1 MHKNRLCTR
10 LSLSAGRVAN
20 GGALPCCKGTLCC
33 YLELQRPVATRA
45 CALGPT
51 VTVAMRGGVY
61 LIALRSAVVYS
72 RAARSALRA
81 SIFFSALASHG
92 TAADS
97 AQNQKDDTWAG
108 ALMGAT
114 GACQVGQVGFRGR
127 SLYVAHH
134 PGRRERFGLTRR
146 AQGMVA
152 AHRHYLSLRVAKS
165 LSKQIAWRTSI
176 LDASVFGLP
185 TSKAT
190 SEGRWLRSRRP
201 EPATSSAIRSGRA
214 LSGEAAIAVVCDP
227 SPLGCLS

>member
-1 MHKNRLCTR
+1 M
-10 LSLSAGRVAN
+10 
-20 GGALPCCKGTLCC
+20 
-33 YLELQRPVATRA
+33 
-45 CALGPT
+45 
-51 VTVAMRGGVY
+51 
-61 LIALRSAVVYS
+61 IALRSALVYC

-81 SIFFSALASHG
+81 STFFSALASHG

-114 GACQVGQVGFRGR
+114 GACQVGQVWFRGR
-127 SLYVAHH
+127 SLFVAHH

-176 LDASVFGLP
+176 LDAVFGLP

-201 EPATSSAIRSGRA
+201 EPANSSAIRSGRA
-214 LSGEAAIAVVCDP
+214 LGGEAAIAVVCDP
-227 SPLGCLS
+227 SPLGCLYALN

>member
-1 MHKNRLCTR
+1 M
-10 LSLSAGRVAN
+10 
-20 GGALPCCKGTLCC
+20 
-33 YLELQRPVATRA
+33 
-45 CALGPT
+45 
-51 VTVAMRGGVY
+51 
-61 LIALRSAVVYS
+61 IALRSALVYR

-81 SIFFSALASHG
+81 STFFSALASHG

-97 AQNQKDDTWAG
+97 AQNPKDDTWAG

-176 LDASVFGLP
+176 LDANHVGFWAADVESHVRRKMAPVPAPRTRKLVRH
-185 TSKAT
+185 A
-190 SEGRWLRSRRP
+190 RW
-201 EPATSSAIRSGRA
+201 SAGELA
-214 LSGEAAIAVVCDP
+214 LGTLVVSDP
-227 SPLGCLS
+227 SPLVCIFELVKLLFM

>member
-1 MHKNRLCTR
+1 M
-10 LSLSAGRVAN
+10 
-20 GGALPCCKGTLCC
+20 
-33 YLELQRPVATRA
+33 
-45 CALGPT
+45 
-51 VTVAMRGGVY
+51 
-61 LIALRSAVVYS
+61 IALRSAVVYS
-72 RAARSALRA
+72 RAAHSALRA

-127 SLYVAHH
+127 SLFVAHH

-176 LDASVFGLP
+176 LEANHVGFGAADIE
-185 TSKAT
+185 SHV
-190 SEGRWLRSRRP
+190 RRKVALV
-201 EPATSSAIRSGRA
+201 PAPRTRKLVRHTLGRA
-214 LSGEAAIAVVCDP
+214 LTGGAAIAVVCDP
-227 SPLGCLS
+227 SPLGCLKMLWVKVGKTV